1 MNGPESLR
9 TFTCVAAELTP
20 PPPARLSRAV
30 TRKFIVRVVVGIDS
44 PIVVVPDST
53 SGRRGNIR
61 EGLVVGRNE
70 RKIGREPS
78 SVSGGATVPR
88 SNSSQPKVS
97 ASPSE
102 SLPVAVNVNGVPI
115 GIVKAGP
122 ALTTGGLL
130 PVLDM
135 FAHELP
141 VPPVVKFTIC
151 SILLL

>member
-1 MNGPESLR
+1 M
-9 TFTCVAAELTP
+9 P

-30 TRKFIVRVVVGIDS
+30 TRKFIVRVVTGRDS
-44 PIVVVPDST
+44 PKVEPPERMSE
-53 SGRRGNIR
+53 RRGNVR
-61 EGLVVGRNE
+61 DGLLVGRNE

-97 ASPSE
+97 ASPSG

-135 FAHELP
+135 FAPELP